1 MASPQL
7 KQHPLWIKCIGGPG
21 DLKQETLMSAVYNQD
36 LLPKKLENIVK
47 SLKMEIINK
56 KIGFQNDMIFVPS
69 EILGCIQIL
78 MEKTGKGIEGYLT
91 NMEENKHEVIFEF
104 HCLEEILLYS
114 LTYFSL
120 NKITDFILSLIL
132 SKFNSKTG
140 LVTKMQEDHEVLYL
154 YFIDD
159 AEDCHAFLQ
168 AIRLTDVL
176 PYDFL
181 TSYHAV
187 RIADYMTCSD
197 QKLLIKPI
205 EQNVSN
211 AREFLLEQLKELVKP
226 SFNQLT
232 PSTKYDNEVDE
243 IDID

>member
-7 KQHPLWIKCIGGPG
+7 KQCPLWIKCIGGPA

-36 LLPKKLENIVK
+36 LLPKKLENIAK
-47 SLKMEIINK
+47 SLKMEIINR
-56 KIGFQNDMIFVPS
+56 KIGFQSDMIFVPS
-69 EILGCIQIL
+69 EILGLIQIL
-78 MEKTGKGIEGYLT
+78 MEKTCKGIEGYLT
-91 NMEENKHEVIFEF
+91 NVEENKHEVIFEF

-114 LTYFSL
+114 LPYFSL
-120 NKITDFILSLIL
+120 NKITDFVLSLIL
-132 SKFNSKTG
+132 SKFNSETS
-140 LVTKMQEDHEVLYL
+140 LITKMQEDHEVLYL

-168 AIRLTDVL
+168 AISLTDVL

-187 RIADYMTCSD
+187 QIADYMTHSD
-197 QKLLIKPI
+197 QKLLIKLI

-232 PSTKYDNEVDE
+232 PSTKYDDE
-243 IDID
+243 IDEIDMD